1 MPRTASSTTKKRP
14 MLVDDP
20 GAFDTLATWERHLTD
35 LKKLPK
41 DILGKAGM
49 IKTAKEIIAWKR
61 KG

>member
-1 MPRTASSTTKKRP
+1 